1 MAAANSVPA
10 TPRGQEAAAVFK
22 AVDADSDGSL
32 TLSEM
37 QMKLSDFGVEDNQI
51 EQLFYAM
58 DVNHDGRVSLDEFIA
73 GYRQVLVFR
82 SMDTDGNCEVSLK
95 EAFAGEAKAVKAG
108 GGATDEFDPDA
119 IARTFSAMDT
129 DESGTISLAEF
140 VSATSTVGARWA
152 ADLWRKSLCVFHGPQ
167 QLECRTLPSS
177 SVDACQGHAHLGWLC
192 RRQGGGPVVG
202 SRSATRRSQE
212 TPRRHWHP
220 P

>member
-1 MAAANSVPA
+1 MPDKIDPMMFAP
-10 TPRGQEAAAVFK
+10 FK
-22 AVDADSDGSL
+22 NRDRNFSPC
-32 TLSEM
+32 
-37 QMKLSDFGVEDNQI
+37 I

-82 SMDTDGNCEVSLK
+82 SMDTNGNCEVSLQ

-108 GGATDEFDPDA
+108 GGAKDEFDPDA
-119 IARTFSAMDT
+119 IARTFLAMDT
-129 DESGTISLAEF
+129 DGSGTISLAEF

-177 SVDACQGHAHLGWLC
+177 SGGDSDWQLCTAAVAGEQDDGNAEEKNTKDACGLRIFFAFVPMEGC
-192 RRQGGGPVVG
+192 VSDEFDKDKGRAKRVYV
-202 SRSATRRSQE
+202 
-212 TPRRHWHP
+212 
-220 P
+220 